1 MTPDRRFRARVDDA
15 IREGLKA
22 LGYYEP
28 TINFDLLPPPAK
40 GRQVLI
46 AKVTPGQPV
55 LIGGTEV
62 ILRGGAYGQRL
73 SGLTENASGHRHG
86 AEPGDYD
93 NFKKSLTSVSLRKGY
108 FDSEFVKS
116 QLGIALGRHQAFW
129 DIDYD
134 SGERYRFGP
143 VTFEGSQIRD
153 EYLQNLLPFKEGDEY
168 ESKDLAELNR
178 RLSATGWF
186 NSVVVAPEF
195 EKSRKTKI
203 LPLKGVVSPRTENT
217 IETGVGYSTDVG
229 PRVKAS
235 WKNRG

>member
-1 MTPDRRFRARVDDA
+1 M
-15 IREGLKA
+15 
-22 LGYYEP
+22 
-28 TINFDLLPPPAK
+28 
-40 GRQVLI
+40 
-46 AKVTPGQPV
+46 

-62 ILRGGAYGQRL
+62 ILRGGAHGQRL
-73 SGLTENASGHRHG
+73 SGLTENASGNRHG

-108 FDSEFVKS
+108 FDSEFIKS

-168 ESKDLAELNR
+168 ESKIWRN
-178 RLSATGWF
+178 
-186 NSVVVAPEF
+186 
-195 EKSRKTKI
+195 
-203 LPLKGVVSPRTENT
+203 
-217 IETGVGYSTDVG
+217 
-229 PRVKAS
+229 
-235 WKNRG
+235 

>member
-28 TINFDLLPPPAK
+28 TIKFDLLPPPAK

-46 AKVTPGQPV
+46 AGYARPAGVDWRYRSHFTRRARTDKDYLALLKTRPAIGTV
-55 LIGGTEV
+55 LN
-62 ILRGGAYGQRL
+62 R
-73 SGLTENASGHRHG
+73 
-86 AEPGDYD
+86 GDYD

-108 FDSEFVKS
+108 FDSEFIKS

-217 IETGVGYSTDVG
+217 IETGWGTPPTSG
-229 PRVKAS
+229 RA
-235 WKNRG
+235 

>member
-1 MTPDRRFRARVDDA
+1 M
-15 IREGLKA
+15 
-22 LGYYEP
+22 
-28 TINFDLLPPPAK
+28 
-40 GRQVLI
+40 
-46 AKVTPGQPV
+46 
-55 LIGGTEV
+55 
-62 ILRGGAYGQRL
+62 
-73 SGLTENASGHRHG
+73 
-86 AEPGDYD
+86 
-93 NFKKSLTSVSLRKGY
+93 SLRKGY

-203 LPLKGVVSPRTENT
+203 LPLKAWYRREPKTRLKPGWGTPPTSGR
-217 IETGVGYSTDVG
+217 
-229 PRVKAS
+229 A
-235 WKNRG
+235 